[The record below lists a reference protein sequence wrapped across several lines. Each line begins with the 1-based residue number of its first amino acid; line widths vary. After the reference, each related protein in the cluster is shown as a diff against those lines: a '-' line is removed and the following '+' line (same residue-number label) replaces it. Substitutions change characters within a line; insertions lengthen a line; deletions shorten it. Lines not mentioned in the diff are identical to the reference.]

1 MMEDDG
7 RQVVG
12 AESQAEGSH
21 SASVLGVDSA
31 RPAIDDLHEF
41 LAANRQMA
49 ADSQDMLMSEGVRR
63 HLTFA
68 GVPFCRYLRP
78 HMITAGQYSVIR
90 DVVQT
95 LGSAM
100 IRLRRA
106 VLENPALLDQLDLTD
121 EERRLALVDPGF
133 EEPSPSARLDSFWS
147 EKDWRFVEM
156 NAESPAA
163 IQYEDVLAD
172 VFLELPAITSWCDR
186 RGYRLKPLYATPSFM
201 KTIDATWREFRSNRG
216 GDLRDTP
223 SIAIVD
229 WTGVPTS
236 SEFELFKRRFEEKG
250 MQVVIADPR
259 ELEYRAG
266 KLYAG
271 EFPIDIY
278 YKRVLTSELLENPD
292 AAQATIQAYESGA
305 ICMINTFRAK
315 LLHKKMSF
323 ALMHDE
329 ANHHLFDAH
338 EI

>member
-121 EERRLALVDPGF
+121 EERRLALIDPGF

-147 EKDWRFVEM
+147 ERDWRFVEM

-163 IQYEDVLAD
+163 IQYEDVLGD
-172 VFLELPAITSWCDR
+172 VFHELPAISGWSEK
-186 RGYRLKPLYATPSFM
+186 RGYRLTTLYATPRFM
-201 KTIDATWREFRSNRG
+201 QAIDDVWREFRSNRG
-216 GDLRDTP
+216 GNLRETP
-223 SIAIVD
+223 NIAIID
-229 WTGVPTS
+229 WEGVPTS
-236 SEFELFKRRFEEKG
+236 SEFELFKRRFEERG
-250 MQVVIADPR
+250 MQTIIADPR
-259 ELEYRAG
+259 ELEYQGGR
-266 KLYAG
+266 LYAG
-271 EFPIDIY
+271 DFPIDIY

-292 AAQATIQAYESGA
+292 AARSTIQAYEEGA
-305 ICMINTFRAK
+305 ICMINSFR
-315 LLHKKMSF
+315 
-323 ALMHDE
+323 
-329 ANHHLFDAH
+329 
-338 EI
+338 